1 MKVNGKSDAEKYEYP
16 VGILA
21 NADFCVCCGAVI
33 PEGRMICPICEG
45 EDNMSEAK
53 DERMID
59 RETYRTIK
67 KMNRAELQGFLA
79 QYADHMLEAKEVKT
93 VDLTALE
100 EELRGI
106 NGIGGKRIEEIMGV
120 IRRFLDIKE

>member
-1 MKVNGKSDAEKYEYP
+1 MNET
-16 VGILA
+16 
-21 NADFCVCCGAVI
+21 
-33 PEGRMICPICEG
+33 
-45 EDNMSEAK
+45 K

-59 RETYRTIK
+59 RETYRIIK
-67 KMNRAELQGFLA
+67 KMNRAELQGFLT
-79 QYADHMLEAKEVKT
+79 QYADHMLEAKEIKT

-100 EELRGI
+100 EELRKI